1 MKMIKRALALILALS
16 LLIGA
21 TTIYAVEGTYPMNQN
36 TLVIDNIPTTDY
48 IAGVSPYDGV
58 IAHLSEYEAQSSGV
72 PAGFSDSVTR
82 VGVGSNSSYAGV
94 TIDLASMRLP
104 LSEIEQITFR
114 VYLAGGGT
122 SLRISNKGAGNW
134 AVLANVSNNTWVDY
148 TVKADGTGLNG
159 TTLNYF
165 DDGEG
170 YFGVFGIGAKSVS
183 NLYID
188 SISVTFSDGYVHES
202 DDETPPVIS
211 YTGPD
216 EVEFKEGDTFALDGV
231 SAFDEYDNA
240 PATISYRFG
249 EGALNSAGRLMP
261 GTHTCTVVATD
272 RSGNESTVSITV
284 TVAPDLTLLRFEDV
298 PHIPYDVAIGNSM
311 AYAGTLDEL
320 TAEQAAAKGLPNGYV
335 GSVYEIG
342 RGSDPGYAGVCID
355 FSKYEIPIGIVD
367 SISFNVLM
375 ATSYSELRMRCGN
388 TTDWVMRCS
397 AAPTG
402 AWNTVILNSE
412 GFNFFGSSKMSM
424 LANKEGNLGSFAL
437 IGRVSGSYSPYYIDN
452 ITIKLK
458 EDDKVAP
465 VLNYLGE
472 TDILTSAG
480 KAFVPNVSAYDEFE
494 NREVDLIYTW
504 SEGAVDESGNMLEG
518 IHTCRISATDYYG
531 NTSYVDLNVT
541 VGPPDVDAPVIH
553 FSASEIYV
561 TAGTFYRMV
570 IVAEDNYD
578 DVTVVEE
585 WSDGAIDLGGRLAE
599 GTHTLTLTATDLS
612 GNVNVYVVTVYV
624 LDGDST
630 VGPLIQC
637 GK

>member
-1 MKMIKRALALILALS
+1 MKFTNKILS
-16 LLIGA
+16 LLVLLSLLVSA
-21 TTIYAVEGTYPMNQN
+21 LPVYAVESASAKSE
-36 TLVIDNIPTTDY
+36 IPYTDFSGKFATSY
-48 IAGVSPYDGV
+48 NSTITEYDAESAAVAGIPN
-58 IAHLSEYEAQSSGV
+58 
-72 PAGFSDSVTR
+72 GFSGYVLKAAPSADGGYAAIELDFSSWNISVADIK
-82 VGVGSNSSYAGV
+82 S
-94 TIDLASMRLP
+94 
-104 LSEIEQITFR
+104 ITFR
-114 VYLAGGGT
+114 VILPAGHREMRLLAEAAPATWVMRVVPSVFGNWCDITLDESGANFQSGMSLSSLAG
-122 SLRISNKGAGNW
+122 
-134 AVLANVSNNTWVDY
+134 
-148 TVKADGTGLNG
+148 
-159 TTLNYF
+159 
-165 DDGEG
+165 
-170 YFGVFGIGAKSVS
+170 
-183 NLYID
+183 
-188 SISVTFSDGYVHES
+188 SDGNLGKMCLIGRMGSSS
-202 DDETPPVIS
+202 DKGFYLDGIDIVYKEGVTDDMTAPVIS
-211 YTGPD
+211 YTGSS
-216 EVEFKEGDTFALDGV
+216 ELNFKEGDTFEVDGI
-231 SAFDEYDNA
+231 SAYDEYDNA
-240 PATISYRFG
+240 EASLSYEFSD
-249 EGALNSAGRLMP
+249 GAVNAAGKLMA
-261 GTHTCTVVATD
+261 GTHTCTVKATD
-272 RSGNESTVSITV
+272 RSGNVATLVLDLVV
-284 TVAPDLTLLRFEDV
+284 TPDTSLIKIEDV
-298 PHIPYDVAIGNSM
+298 PHIPHDINIANST
-311 AYAGTLDEL
+311 AYAGTLKELSYDE
-320 TAEQAAAKGLPNGYV
+320 AVAKGLPLGFTN
-335 GSVYEIG
+335 SVYEIG
-342 RGSDPGYAGVCID
+342 HGADPGYAGVCID
-355 FSKYEIPIGIVD
+355 LSSYKIPIGIVD

-561 TAGTFYRMV
+561 TVGTFYRMV

-612 GNVNVYVVTVYV
+612 GNVNVHVVTVYV